1 MAKGKGNLV
10 ADVLGRATNLR
21 PGPAAWVDQL
31 PEDLR
36 RQLLDLKNQYRRGEL
51 SVRKYSLARAIRAAV
66 SDRGFRTS
74 NDAGIV
80 HWLNLD

>member
-1 MAKGKGNLV
+1 MAKAGGNLV

-21 PGPAAWVDQL
+21 PGPAAWVDTL

-36 RQLLDLKNQYRRGEL
+36 KQLLELKGQYRRGEL
-51 SVRKYSLARAIRAAV
+51 TVRKYSLARAIRAAI
-66 SDRGFRTS
+66 SERGYKTS